1 MTRKEL
7 TLDRRT
13 QADLCRRVE
22 ELAASY
28 TPEWR
33 FDRRDPDVGSTLAL
47 IFADQME
54 GNIRRMNQ
62 LPEKYHT
69 EFVNLL
75 GLSLKPAYPA
85 SGIAVVDVMRGTV
98 PGVELPRGTRL
109 MAEGEDGTPVLF
121 ETMGDVYLT
130 NARMTDVLSIS
141 GTEGRIRAL
150 LGGPAPARLI
160 PENSE
165 LPEGETTEKS
175 VSEGTF
181 PFEMFDYEQPGIE
194 KNALLLYHRNVFG
207 NQPGVPVQI
216 HITSPEGRNLAR
228 MLTDPKHWKWS
239 YCAENGLVPFE
250 SVQEE
255 NGAILLK
262 REGESVPVKVD
273 GGEYHLVCLEAV
285 GPVRGVIEVGDIRL
299 SSCQDNA
306 VPQLLLHNGEEL
318 DAKNCMPL
326 GDTASL
332 FDEWY
337 ICDEQAFT
345 QKDALI
351 TISFDLS
358 SRKKMMQLTVQQQIE
373 ELKIIKRKPTAV
385 QYQTAYTAPER
396 VAVEY
401 YDGRLWRRLP
411 GAHDWETLF
420 DGSHS
425 GQVQLS
431 FRCPADWASV
441 PVHGYEG
448 HCLRLRV
455 TQADNCY
462 LLPCEHT
469 MPVLRNVTI
478 SYTYDGV
485 WKQPQRLRTVCGTC
499 TEDQTK
505 ALLDGGSVTAFR
517 PLFHPAASLYLG
529 FDRPMEGAPI
539 SMLFDVEESVHFH
552 MEPVAFEYSTRTGFK
567 QMKVIDGTGNFSGSG
582 TVLFMPPADFAPAEV
597 EGVRRWWLR
606 LRGDERAI
614 EGYHP
619 LIRGITLNAVD
630 IQNRLTHPEEVFYV
644 DTAVPNMSFTLSA
657 RNILSAEVFVNEMG
671 RLSRYQMR
679 ELLDS
684 TPQDVRAEYDIMG
697 EITAFYVRWT
707 EVDSFD
713 ASRSGDRHYM
723 IDRANNTLQF
733 GDGINVRIPQAQ
745 RGAAVLVQAVSC
757 DGARGNV
764 AAGEIDGFYGN
775 VMYVESVHNPVGTYS
790 GSNLEDLDS
799 ARERGADFLCGRGR
813 LVSERDFVRAVKSF
827 SDTVEK
833 VKCRAGCDIDGSP
846 DPSLITLV
854 VMTRDYAAGAY
865 SFNNIYGPLRQMLLK
880 RCDAMVT
887 PECLVISEPMYMEI
901 SVSVWVKVDDAARAF
916 DVQNLIMD
924 SIRDF
929 LEPLPSPGHS
939 GWEIGT
945 LPTENQLKMLLHS
958 LRFQGRIERMI
969 AVARYVDKNGVHE
982 TGLDQLPNTP
992 FAIGINGEHKIHV
1005 TF

>member
-109 MAEGEDGTPVLF
+109 MAEGEDGSPVLF

-141 GTEGRIRAL
+141 GAKGRIRAL

-160 PENSE
+160 PEE
-165 LPEGETTEKS
+165 PGMPESGTEEPVPGEA
-175 VSEGTF
+175 F
-181 PFEMFDYEQPGIE
+181 PFAMFDYEQPGME
-194 KNALLLYHRNVFG
+194 KNALLLYHRSVFG
-207 NQPGVPVQI
+207 NHPGIPVQI
-216 HITSPEGRNLAR
+216 YITSPDGRSLAR
-228 MLTDPKHWKWS
+228 DLTDPKRWKWS
-239 YCAENGLVPFE
+239 YCSETGLMPFE
-250 SVQEE
+250 SVREE
-255 NGAILLK
+255 NGAVLLR

-273 GGEYHLVCLEAV
+273 GDEYHLVCLEAV
-285 GPVRGVIEVGDIRL
+285 GPVRASVEVGDIRL
-299 SSCQDNA
+299 SSRMDSA
-306 VPQLLLHNGEEL
+306 PPQLLLHNGEEL
-318 DAKNCMPL
+318 DAANCMPL
-326 GDTASL
+326 GDVVSL
-332 FDEWY
+332 FDECY

-351 TISFDLS
+351 TLSFDVS
-358 SRKKMMQLTVQQQIE
+358 NRKKMMQLTVQQQIE

-385 QYQTAYTAPER
+385 QYQTAYAAPER

-411 GAHDWETLF
+411 GSHDWETLL
-420 DGSHS
+420 DGTHS
-425 GQVQLS
+425 GHVELR
-431 FRCPADWASV
+431 FHCPADWASV

-469 MPVLRNVTI
+469 MPVLRNVAI
-478 SYTYDGV
+478 SYDYDGV
-485 WKQPQRLRTVCGTC
+485 WKQPQRLRTVCGTR
-499 TEDQTK
+499 TEDRTK
-505 ALLDGGSVTAFR
+505 ALLDGGPVTAFQ

-539 SMLFDVEESVHFH
+539 SMLFDVEESVHFD
-552 MEPVAFEYSTRTGFK
+552 MDPVAFEYSTRTGFK
-567 QMKVIDGTGNFSGSG
+567 QMKVVDGTGNFSGAG
-582 TVLFMPPADFAPAEV
+582 TVLFMPPVDFAPAEV
-597 EGVRRWWLR
+597 EGVKRWWLR
-606 LRGDERAI
+606 LRGGERAV

-630 IQNRLTHPEEVFYV
+630 IQNRLTHPEEAFYV
-644 DTAVPNMSFTLSA
+644 DTAMPNMTFTLAA

-684 TPQDVRAEYDIMG
+684 VPQDVRAEYDIMG

-723 IDRANNTLQF
+723 IDRASNTLRF

-764 AAGEIDGFYGN
+764 PAGKINSFYGN

-799 ARERGADFLCGRGR
+799 ARDRGADFLCGRGR

-833 VKCRAGCDIDGSP
+833 VKCRAGCDIDGRP
-846 DPSLITLV
+846 DLSLITIV
-854 VMTRDYAAGAY
+854 AMTRDYAAGAY
-865 SFNNIYGPLRQMLLK
+865 SFHNIYEPLRQMLLK

-887 PECLVISEPMYMEI
+887 PECLVISEPVYMEI

-924 SIRDF
+924 SIREF
-929 LEPLPSPGHS
+929 LDPLPSPGHS
-939 GWEIGT
+939 GWEIGN

-982 TGLDQLPNTP
+982 TGLDQLPATP
-992 FAIGINGEHKIHV
+992 FAIGVNGEHKIYV